1 MTELTFMT
9 PPRIVCAPGGLARLG
24 SLAAEL
30 GGTRAFIVTDPGL
43 TRLGLGQRAVA
54 ALEAAGLSGTVFD
67 RVEADPPYAVV
78 RAAVAAARAAGAD
91 LVIGL
96 GGGSSMD
103 TAKVVALALNSDQ
116 SLDEMV
122 GTEQAT
128 GTRLPLIC
136 VPTTAGTGS
145 EVTFVSVL
153 TGDDGMK
160 KAIYSAKLLPDIALL
175 DAELTLGMPPHVT
188 AAPALDAMVHAVE
201 AYTSRTRKNP
211 VSDALAVKA
220 LALLAGNFET
230 VLTDG
235 GNIAARSDML
245 LGSMMA
251 GMAFVNASVGAVHAL
266 SYPLGARFHV
276 PHGHSNALVMG
287 PVFRFNIPAARAQYA
302 ELAAIV
308 LPGRSF
314 NSDKD
319 AANAF
324 VDRLEGMLTA
334 SGLPTR
340 LSQLGVTAADIP
352 AMAQE
357 VTEKITR
364 LIATNPRDMT
374 LDEVMAL
381 YREVL

>member
-9 PPRIVCAPGGLARLG
+9 PPRIICAPGALARLG
-24 SLAAEL
+24 DCAASL
-30 GGTRAFIVTDPGL
+30 GGRRAFVVTDPGL
-43 TRLGLGQRAVA
+43 TRLGYDARALA
-54 ALEAAGLSGTVFD
+54 ALETRGISGAVFD
-67 RVEADPPYAVV
+67 RVEADPPYVVV
-78 RAAVAAARAAGAD
+78 REAVAAARASGAD

-116 SLDEMV
+116 TLDEMV

-153 TGDDGMK
+153 TSDEGLK
-160 KAIYSAKLLPDIALL
+160 KAIYSSKILPDVALL

-211 VSDALAVKA
+211 ISDALAIKA
-220 LALLAGNFET
+220 LQLLTANFDT

-235 GNIAARSDML
+235 HNVQARSDML

-287 PVFRFNIPAARAQYA
+287 PVFRFNIPAAKTLYA
-302 ELAAIV
+302 ELAAIT
-308 LPGRSF
+308 LPERQF
-314 NSDKD
+314 NADED

-324 VDRLEGMLTA
+324 VDTLEAMLA
-334 SGLPTR
+334 RSGLQTR
-340 LSQLGVTAADIP
+340 MAPLGVSEADIDP
-352 AMAQE
+352 MARE

-374 LDEVMAL
+374 YDEVVAM
-381 YREVL
+381 YRSVL

>member
-9 PPRIVCAPGGLARLG
+9 PPRILCAPGSLARLG
-24 SLAAEL
+24 ALAADL
-30 GGTRAFIVTDPGL
+30 KGTCAFIVTDPGL
-43 TRLGLGQRAVA
+43 TRLGYDRRAVE
-54 ALEAAGLSGTVFD
+54 ALEAAGLTATVFD
-67 RVEADPPYAVV
+67 RVAADPPYVVV
-78 RAAVAAARAAGAD
+78 REAVAAARDAGAD

-103 TAKVVALALNSDQ
+103 TAKVVALAVNSDQ
-116 SLDEMV
+116 TLDQMV

-153 TGDDGMK
+153 TNDEGLK
-160 KAIYSAKLLPDIALL
+160 KAIYSSKLLPDIALL
-175 DAELTLGMPPHVT
+175 DADLTLGMPPHVT

-211 VSDALAVKA
+211 ISDALAVKA
-220 LALLAGNFET
+220 LELLAANFYT
-230 VLTDG
+230 VLKDG
-235 GNIAARSDML
+235 QNIAARSEML

-266 SYPLGARFHV
+266 SYPLGAKFHV

-287 PVFRFNIPAARAQYA
+287 PVFRFNIPAAKRDYAQ
-302 ELAAIV
+302 LAAIL
-308 LPGRSF
+308 LPGRHF
-314 NSDKD
+314 NSDED

-324 VDRLEGMLTA
+324 VDQLEAMLA
-334 SGLPTR
+334 GSGLQTR
-340 LSQLGVTAADIP
+340 MSELGVTEADIP
-352 AMAQE
+352 AMADE
-357 VTEKITR
+357 VTEKIAR
-364 LIATNPRDMT
+364 LISTNPRDMT
-374 LDEVMAL
+374 RDEVVEM
-381 YREVL
+381 YRSVL

>member
-9 PPRIVCAPGGLARLG
+9 PPRIICAPGALARLG
-24 SLAAEL
+24 DCAASL
-30 GGTRAFIVTDPGL
+30 GGRRAFVVTDPGL
-43 TRLGLGQRAVA
+43 TRLGYDARALA
-54 ALEAAGLSGTVFD
+54 ALETRGISGAVFD

-78 RAAVAAARAAGAD
+78 REAVAAARASGAD

-116 SLDEMV
+116 TLDEMV

-153 TGDDGMK
+153 TSDEGLK
-160 KAIYSAKLLPDIALL
+160 KAIYSSKILPDVALL

-211 VSDALAVKA
+211 ISDALAIKA
-220 LALLAGNFET
+220 LQLLTANFDT

-235 GNIAARSDML
+235 HNVQARSDML

-287 PVFRFNIPAARAQYA
+287 PVFRFNIPAAKTLYA
-302 ELAAIV
+302 ELAAIT
-308 LPGRSF
+308 LPERQF
-314 NSDKD
+314 NADED

-324 VDRLEGMLTA
+324 VDTLEAMLA
-334 SGLPTR
+334 RSGLQTR
-340 LSQLGVTAADIP
+340 MGPLGVSEADIDP
-352 AMAQE
+352 MARE

-374 LDEVMAL
+374 YDEVVAM
-381 YREVL
+381 YRSVL

>member
-9 PPRIVCAPGGLARLG
+9 PPRIVCAPGALARLG
-24 SLAAEL
+24 TFAADL
-30 GGTRAFIVTDPGL
+30 KGTRAFIVTDPGL
-43 TRLGLGQRAVA
+43 ARLGYDKRALE
-54 ALEAAGLSGTVFD
+54 ALEAAGVSGTIFD

-78 RAAVAAARAAGAD
+78 RDAVEAAREAEAD

-116 SLDEMV
+116 TLDQMV

-128 GTRLPLIC
+128 GSRLPLIC

-153 TGDDGMK
+153 TSDEGLK
-160 KAIYSAKLLPDIALL
+160 KAIYSSRLLPDIAIL

-211 VSDALAVKA
+211 ISDALALKA
-220 LALLAGNFET
+220 LQLLGKNFDT
-230 VLTDG
+230 VLQNG
-235 GNIAARSDML
+235 ANIQARSDML
-245 LGSMMA
+245 LGAMMA

-266 SYPLGARFHV
+266 SYPLGAKFHV

-287 PVFRFNIPAARAQYA
+287 PVFRFNIPAAKREYA
-302 ELAAIV
+302 ELAAIL
-308 LPGRSF
+308 LPGRNF
-314 NSDKD
+314 NSDED
-319 AANAF
+319 AADAF
-324 VDRLEGMLTA
+324 VDRLEGMLTG
-334 SGLPTR
+334 SGLQTR
-340 LSQLGVTAADIP
+340 MSELGVTDADIP
-352 AMAQE
+352 AMAKE
-357 VTEKITR
+357 VTEQIAR
-364 LIATNPRDMT
+364 LIATNPRDMN
-374 LDEVMAL
+374 LDEVMAM
-381 YREVL
+381 YRSVL

>member
-9 PPRIVCAPGGLARLG
+9 PPRIICAPGALARLG
-24 SLAAEL
+24 DCAASL
-30 GGTRAFIVTDPGL
+30 GGRRAFVVTDPGL
-43 TRLGLGQRAVA
+43 TRLGYDARALA
-54 ALEAAGLSGTVFD
+54 ALETRGISGAVFD

-78 RAAVAAARAAGAD
+78 REAVAAARASGAD

-116 SLDEMV
+116 TLDEMV

-153 TGDDGMK
+153 TNEEGLK
-160 KAIYSAKLLPDIALL
+160 KAIYSSKILPDVALL

-211 VSDALAVKA
+211 ISDALAIKA
-220 LALLAGNFET
+220 LQLLTANFDT

-235 GNIAARSDML
+235 HNVQARSDML

-287 PVFRFNIPAARAQYA
+287 PVFRFNIPAAKTLYA
-302 ELAAIV
+302 ELAAIT
-308 LPGRSF
+308 LPERQF
-314 NSDKD
+314 NADED

-324 VDRLEGMLTA
+324 VDTLEAMLA
-334 SGLPTR
+334 RSGLQTR
-340 LSQLGVTAADIP
+340 MGPLGVSEADIDP
-352 AMAQE
+352 MARE

-374 LDEVMAL
+374 YDEVVAM
-381 YREVL
+381 YRSVL

>member
-9 PPRIVCAPGGLARLG
+9 PPRIICAPGALARLG
-24 SLAAEL
+24 DCAASL
-30 GGTRAFIVTDPGL
+30 GGRRAFVVTDPGL
-43 TRLGLGQRAVA
+43 TRLGYDARALA
-54 ALEAAGLSGTVFD
+54 ALETRGISGAVFD

-78 RAAVAAARAAGAD
+78 REAVAAARASGAD

-116 SLDEMV
+116 TLDEMV

-136 VPTTAGTGS
+136 VPTTAGTGP

-153 TGDDGMK
+153 TNEEGLK
-160 KAIYSAKLLPDIALL
+160 KAIYSSKILPDVALL

-211 VSDALAVKA
+211 ISDALAIKA
-220 LALLAGNFET
+220 LQLLTANFDT

-235 GNIAARSDML
+235 HNVQARSDML

-287 PVFRFNIPAARAQYA
+287 PVFRFNIPAAKTLYA
-302 ELAAIV
+302 ELAAIT
-308 LPGRSF
+308 LPERQF
-314 NSDKD
+314 NADED

-324 VDRLEGMLTA
+324 VDTLEAMLA
-334 SGLPTR
+334 RSGLQTR
-340 LSQLGVTAADIP
+340 MGPLGVSEADIDP
-352 AMAQE
+352 MARE

-374 LDEVMAL
+374 YDEVVAM
-381 YREVL
+381 YRSVL

>member
-1 MTELTFMT
+1 MT
-9 PPRIVCAPGGLARLG
+9 PPRIICAPGALARLG
-24 SLAAEL
+24 DCAASL
-30 GGTRAFIVTDPGL
+30 GGRRAFVVTDPGL
-43 TRLGLGQRAVA
+43 TRLGYDARALA
-54 ALEAAGLSGTVFD
+54 ALETRGISGAVFD

-78 RAAVAAARAAGAD
+78 REAVAAARASGAD

-116 SLDEMV
+116 TLDEMV

-153 TGDDGMK
+153 TSDEGLK
-160 KAIYSAKLLPDIALL
+160 KAIYSSKILPDVALL

-211 VSDALAVKA
+211 ISDALAIKA
-220 LALLAGNFET
+220 LQLLTANFDT

-235 GNIAARSDML
+235 HNVQARSDML

-287 PVFRFNIPAARAQYA
+287 PVFRFNIPAAKTLYA
-302 ELAAIV
+302 ELAAIT
-308 LPGRSF
+308 LPERQF
-314 NSDKD
+314 NADED

-324 VDRLEGMLTA
+324 VDTLEAMLA
-334 SGLPTR
+334 RSGLQTR
-340 LSQLGVTAADIP
+340 MGPLGVSEADIDP
-352 AMAQE
+352 MARE

-374 LDEVMAL
+374 YDEVVAM
-381 YREVL
+381 YRSVL

>member
-9 PPRIVCAPGGLARLG
+9 PPRIICAPGALARLG
-24 SLAAEL
+24 DCAASL
-30 GGTRAFIVTDPGL
+30 GGRRAFVVTDPGL
-43 TRLGLGQRAVA
+43 TRLGYDARALA
-54 ALEAAGLSGTVFD
+54 ALETRGISGAVFD

-78 RAAVAAARAAGAD
+78 REAVAAARASGAD

-116 SLDEMV
+116 TLDEMV

-153 TGDDGMK
+153 TSEEGLK
-160 KAIYSAKLLPDIALL
+160 KAIYSSKILPDVALL

-211 VSDALAVKA
+211 ISDALAIKA
-220 LALLAGNFET
+220 LQLLTANFDT

-235 GNIAARSDML
+235 HNVQARSDML

-287 PVFRFNIPAARAQYA
+287 PVFRFNIPAAKTLYA
-302 ELAAIV
+302 ELAAIT
-308 LPGRSF
+308 LPERQF
-314 NSDKD
+314 NADED

-324 VDRLEGMLTA
+324 VDTLEAMLA
-334 SGLPTR
+334 RSGLQTR
-340 LSQLGVTAADIP
+340 MTPLGVSEADIDP
-352 AMAQE
+352 MARE

-374 LDEVMAL
+374 YDEVVAM
-381 YREVL
+381 YRSVL

>member
-9 PPRIVCAPGGLARLG
+9 PPRIVCAPGSLTRLG
-24 SLAAEL
+24 DFAVDLK
-30 GGTRAFIVTDPGL
+30 GTRAFIVTDPGL
-43 TRLGLGQRAVA
+43 TRLGYGDRAVA
-54 ALEAAGLSGTVFD
+54 ALEAAGVVGIVFD
-67 RVEADPPYAVV
+67 RVAADPPYSAV
-78 RAAVAAARAAGAD
+78 RDAVKAAREAEVD

-116 SLDEMV
+116 TLDQMV

-153 TGDDGMK
+153 TSDEGLK
-160 KAIYSAKLLPDIALL
+160 KAIYSSKLLPDVALL
-175 DAELTLGMPPHVT
+175 DAELTLGLPPHVT

-201 AYTSRTRKNP
+201 AFTSRTRKNP
-211 VSDALAVKA
+211 ISDALALTA
-220 LALLAGNFET
+220 LSLLSNNFET
-230 VLTDG
+230 VLKDG
-235 GNIAARSDML
+235 NNIRARSEML

-266 SYPLGARFHV
+266 SYPLGAKFHV

-287 PVFRFNIPAARAQYA
+287 PVFRFNIPAAKAQYA
-302 ELAAIV
+302 ELAAIM
-308 LPGRSF
+308 LPGRNF
-314 NSDKD
+314 NSDED
-319 AANAF
+319 AANVF
-324 VDRLEGMLTA
+324 VDRLEGMLVQ
-334 SGLPTR
+334 SGLQTR
-340 LSQLGVTAADIP
+340 MSELGVTEADIP
-352 AMAQE
+352 AMAEE
-357 VTEKITR
+357 VTGKIAR

-374 LDEVMAL
+374 TNEVANM
-381 YREVL
+381 YRSVL

>member
-9 PPRIVCAPGGLARLG
+9 PPRIICAPGALARLG
-24 SLAAEL
+24 DCAASL
-30 GGTRAFIVTDPGL
+30 GGRRAFVVTDPGL
-43 TRLGLGQRAVA
+43 TRLGYDARALA
-54 ALEAAGLSGTVFD
+54 ALETRGISGAVFD

-78 RAAVAAARAAGAD
+78 REAVAAARASGAD

-116 SLDEMV
+116 TLDEMV

-153 TGDDGMK
+153 TTDEGLK
-160 KAIYSAKLLPDIALL
+160 KAIYSSKILPDVALL

-211 VSDALAVKA
+211 ISDALAIKA
-220 LALLAGNFET
+220 LQLLTANFDT

-235 GNIAARSDML
+235 HNVQARSDML
-245 LGSMMA
+245 LGAMMA
-251 GMAFVNASVGAVHAL
+251 GMAVVNASVGAVHAL

-287 PVFRFNIPAARAQYA
+287 PVFRFNIPAAKTLYA
-302 ELAAIV
+302 ELAAIT
-308 LPGRSF
+308 LPERQF
-314 NSDKD
+314 NADED

-324 VDRLEGMLTA
+324 VDTLEAMLA
-334 SGLPTR
+334 RSGLQTR
-340 LSQLGVTAADIP
+340 MGPLGVSEADIDP
-352 AMAQE
+352 MARE

-374 LDEVMAL
+374 YDEVVAM
-381 YREVL
+381 YRSVL